1 MEKTAN
7 LEKKCVDPAPSTE
20 SYFKIYFLVKPFKNV
35 NIGMTE
41 F

>member
-7 LEKKCVDPAPSTE
+7 LEKKCVDAAPSHE
-20 SYFKIYFLVKPFKNV
+20 SYFKIYFSVKPFKNV
-35 NIGMTE
+35 NIGVTK